1 MERKSQLHF
10 DPSPFSENFKKEMN
24 SLIINEATGF
34 IKDNRGY
41 IAGAGAIGLTTI
53 IDNTVFAATGTKSEI
68 PLDKLHMYIKLGAT
82 GLGVLTGVTKE
93 LLDKEK
99 DQEQATK
106 QLVGNAVIGG
116 FVGYSAADLG
126 LLYYTS
132 LFEGKQFSIPSSD
145 EIHSIMRTFELPI
158 LYFGLKYIKET
169 TGSFVRDVSGKV
181 SETMKHSIE
190 EIKAR
195 HNETNE
201 QLLKERLVRRS
212 YSPNM
217 REANEARKKLNEIG
231 VSEEERRKMHGEE
244 RRY

>member
-132 LFEGKQFSIPSSD
+132 LFEGKQFSMPSSD
-145 EIHSIMRTFELPI
+145 EIQSIIRTFELPI

-169 TGSFVRDVSGKV
+169 TGSFVRNVSDKVSGAIKQSV
-181 SETMKHSIE
+181 RES
-190 EIKAR
+190 KAR
-195 HNETNE
+195 REE
-201 QLLKERLVRRS
+201 ADQDSLKKRLVRQS
-212 YSPNM
+212 YSLNM
-217 REANEARKKLNEIG
+217 REASNARETLKKMGI
-231 VSEEERRKMHGEE
+231 SEEERRKMHGEE